1 MRILKYTLPLIL
13 LLALTNI
20 SCSVYQT
27 MVNLSRLK
35 FKINNVNNFSIAGV
49 QLANKRSIRD
59 FSSLEALKLTAA
71 FANGSLPASFTLNI
85 DALNPNDGKGGY
97 PKTNATLKSFPWRLL
112 LQDKETISGGLN
124 SPVTVPGTGE
134 SIVIPLGISID
145 LYSFFRDKGYNDLIN
160 LALNLGG
167 AGGDPSKVALY
178 AKPTVTS
185 AVGDLTYPQE
195 IKIVSYEYTK

>member
-1 MRILKYTLPLIL
+1 MRLLKYILPLCVLISL
-13 LLALTNI
+13 LNI

-27 MVNLSRLK
+27 MVNISRLK
-35 FKINNVNNFSIAGV
+35 FKINNVTDFSLAGV
-49 QLANKRSIRD
+49 NFANKRSLHD
-59 FSSLEALKLTAA
+59 FSTLEALKLTTS
-71 FANGSLPASFTLNI
+71 FAKGSLPATFTLNI

-97 PKTNATLKSFPWRLL
+97 PKTNATLKSFPWRLM
-112 LQDKETISGGLN
+112 LQDKETISGGLS
-124 SPVTVPGTGE
+124 SPVTIPGTGE
-134 SIVIPLGISID
+134 STIIPLGISID
-145 LYSFFRDKGYNDLIN
+145 LYSFFRDRGYNDLIN

-185 AVGDLTYPQE
+185 PIGDLTYPQE

>member
-1 MRILKYTLPLIL
+1 MRLLKYTLPLCL
-13 LLALTNI
+13 LLALSNM

-35 FKINNVNNFSIAGV
+35 FKINNVNNFSLAGV
-49 QLANKRSIRD
+49 QLGNKRSLQD
-59 FSSLEALKLTAA
+59 FTTMEALRLTSA
-71 FANGSLPASFTLNI
+71 FAKGSLPATFTLNI

-97 PKTNATLKSFPWRLL
+97 PKTSATLKSFPWRLM
-112 LQDKETISGGLN
+112 LQDKETISGGLS

-145 LYSFFRDKGYNDLIN
+145 LYSFFRDRGYNDLLN

-185 AVGDLTYPQE
+185 SVGDLTYPQE